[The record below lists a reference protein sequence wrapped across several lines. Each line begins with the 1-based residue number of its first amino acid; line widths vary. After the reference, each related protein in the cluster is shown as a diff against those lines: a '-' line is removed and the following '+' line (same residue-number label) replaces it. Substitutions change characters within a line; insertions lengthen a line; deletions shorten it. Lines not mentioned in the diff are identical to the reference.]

1 MNLHAKAPKRATQPS
16 DRRDIATARGV
27 AAGAQMDSRLA
38 SLEIVHIVR
47 QYAPR
52 IGGLESFVAKLAAEQ
67 RKTYRRV
74 RVVTCDRNFTDP
86 ETVLPAAE
94 TIDGIEV
101 QRLPYLGSD
110 RYPIMHGLLKAVA
123 SADIVHV
130 HAVDFAFDM
139 MALTKPFHRKTLV
152 ATTHGGFF
160 HTNAFSTL
168 KKIWFR
174 TLTRTSVRMYDGLVC
189 CSESDLAQFRPIA
202 GDRAQLV
209 MNGVDVDKFAGASA
223 PQLTRN
229 MVTLGRFSTNK
240 RLDRLIEVVA
250 SLAADDPLWHL
261 DICGV
266 PSGVSVEDLGHMI
279 AAHGLDDNIDIHVS
293 LPTEG
298 LRDVIGR
305 STFFVSAS
313 EYEGFGLALVEA
325 MSAGLLPV
333 VHANSAFV
341 ALAAS
346 HAGVTTCD
354 FAHPDDVAGQ
364 LRGLHGA
371 ASENLAALRREAM
384 DAVRGFAWMH
394 VKADYDRI
402 YAAARK
408 PGR

>member
-1 MNLHAKAPKRATQPS
+1 MR
-16 DRRDIATARGV
+16 
-27 AAGAQMDSRLA
+27 
-38 SLEIVHIVR
+38 
-47 QYAPR
+47 
-52 IGGLESFVAKLAAEQ
+52 
-67 RKTYRRV
+67 
-74 RVVTCDRNFTDP
+74 
-86 ETVLPAAE
+86 
-94 TIDGIEV
+94 
-101 QRLPYLGSD
+101 
-110 RYPIMHGLLKAVA
+110 GLLKAIA

-139 MALTKPFHRKTLV
+139 MALTKPLHRKTLV

-160 HTNAFSTL
+160 HTSAYSTL
-168 KKIWFR
+168 KKIWFQ
-174 TLTRTSVRMYDGLVC
+174 TLTRTSARMYDGLVC

-240 RLDRLIEVVA
+240 RLDRLIDVVA
-250 SLAADDPLWHL
+250 SLAGDDPLWHL

-266 PSGVSVEDLGHMI
+266 PSGVSVDDLDRLI
-279 AAHGLDDNIDIHVS
+279 AARGLGGTIDIHVG

-305 STFFVSAS
+305 SSFFVSAS

-333 VHANSAFV
+333 VNRNSAFE

-346 HAGVTTCD
+346 HPGVTTCD
-354 FAHPDDVAGQ
+354 FAHPDDVAGR
-364 LRGLHGA
+364 LRGLHLA
-371 ASENLAALRREAM
+371 ATKDLAALRQEAM
-384 DAVRGFAWMH
+384 DAVRGFAWAR
-394 VKADYDRI
+394 VKAEYDRI

-408 PGR
+408 PGH

>member
-1 MNLHAKAPKRATQPS
+1 MNLHAKAPKRAALPL
-16 DRRDIATARGV
+16 DRRDIATVRDATTGTRTESGL
-27 AAGAQMDSRLA
+27 AG
-38 SLEIVHIVR
+38 LEIVHIVR

-74 RVVTCDRNFTDP
+74 RVVTCDRIFTDP
-86 ETVLPAAE
+86 ETLLPATE

-101 QRLPYLGSD
+101 RRLPYLGSD
-110 RYPIMHGLLKAVA
+110 RYPIMRGLLKAIA

-139 MALTKPFHRKTLV
+139 MALTKPLHRKTLV

-160 HTNAFSTL
+160 HTSAYSTL
-168 KKIWFR
+168 KKIWFQ
-174 TLTRTSVRMYDGLVC
+174 TLTRTSARMYDGLVC

-209 MNGVDVDKFAGASA
+209 MNGVDVEKFAGASA
-223 PQLTRN
+223 SQLTRN

-240 RLDRLIEVVA
+240 RLDRLIDVVA
-250 SLAADDPLWHL
+250 SLTADDPLWHL

-266 PSGVSVEDLGHMI
+266 PSGVSVDDLDRLI
-279 AAHGLDDNIDIHVS
+279 AARGLGGTIDIHVG

-305 STFFVSAS
+305 SSFFVSAS

-333 VHANSAFV
+333 VNRNSAFE

-346 HAGVTTCD
+346 HPGVTTCD
-354 FAHPDDVAGQ
+354 FAHPGDVAER
-364 LRGLHGA
+364 LRGLHLA
-371 ASENLAALRREAM
+371 ATENLAALRQEAM
-384 DAVRGFAWMH
+384 GAVRGFAWGR
-394 VKADYDRI
+394 VKAEYDRI
-402 YAAARK
+402 YAAAHK